1 MGRYRHYTKKNVNMH
16 EYVVHKYIYDLNI
29 VNTSRIVRYNLQQK
43 KMTLEHI
50 GNDNISNVYGDL
62 PSEIPDY
69 IFAKIREIILKLYD
83 NGILYPDIT
92 GYNFIEHKNNGKVYI
107 LDFEHVTYVD
117 QGENDFVTKFLNGY
131 DGWNPEFC

>member
-29 VNTSRIVRYNLQQK
+29 VNTPRIVRYNLNQK

-69 IFAKIREIILKLYD
+69 IFAKIREIILKLYN
-83 NGILYPDIT
+83 NGI
-92 GYNFIEHKNNGKVYI
+92 
-107 LDFEHVTYVD
+107 
-117 QGENDFVTKFLNGY
+117 
-131 DGWNPEFC
+131 